1 MSRIT
6 TPDASDIPTT
16 ADLVVIGGGIVGC
29 ATAFWASQAGLN
41 TVQVEK
47 REALC
52 TLTSA
57 NSAEGVRCQYDEP
70 DNLNMT
76 RRSLDVFEHF
86 AEVVG
91 LPGYDIAF
99 HQQGYLFVTSAAD
112 GRAVLSARVRRQ
124 HAWGLPDVEYLD
136 GDEARWRFP
145 YLAPIVTAAIFR
157 QRDGWVSVHEVTYGF
172 AKGGTARIFLQTE
185 VTGFQVDGQGIAAV
199 ETSRGPIHTRAVV
212 IAAGPFSGK
221 VARMAGVEL
230 PVVIERRQK
239 AVVHSALIPQDG
251 AMTIDVDT
259 GAYWHPEPGGAI
271 FGWGEAVPE
280 KPAEPLDHVPAD
292 WDYPALVMEGCM
304 RLNPFWEKVAGV
316 CKREDVYASAGQY
329 TITPDAKPI
338 LGPVAEVA
346 GLYFNGGY
354 SGHGIH
360 GSPEGGRIVVETVLG
375 RLKPED
381 NPFRRER
388 FTEQVVKEKMI
399 Y

>member
-1 MSRIT
+1 MGRIT
-6 TPDASDIPTT
+6 IPESSDIPTT

-29 ATAFWASQAGLN
+29 ATAFWASRAGLN
-41 TVQVEK
+41 TVLVEK

-70 DNLNMT
+70 ENIAMT
-76 RRSLDVFEHF
+76 RASLDVFEHF
-86 AEVVG
+86 ADVVG

-99 HQQGYLFVTSAAD
+99 HQQGYLFVTSAED
-112 GRAVLSARVRRQ
+112 GPAALQDRVARQRSY
-124 HAWGLPDVEYLD
+124 GLADVEYFD
-136 GDEARWRFP
+136 GDAARRRFP
-145 YLAPIVTAAIFR
+145 YLAPIVTAASFR
-157 QRDGWVSVHEVTYGF
+157 QRDGWVSAHEVTYGF
-172 AKGGTARIFLQTE
+172 AKGSAARIFLRTE
-185 VTGFQVDGQGIAAV
+185 VTGFRMDGQGIAGV
-199 ETSRGPIHTRAVV
+199 ETSRGLISARAAV
-212 IAAGPFSGK
+212 IAAGPFSDQ
-221 VARMAGVEL
+221 VARLAGVEL

-239 AVVHSALIPQDG
+239 AVVHSALVPQDG

-280 KPAEPLDHVPAD
+280 KPGEPVDHVPAD
-292 WDYPALVMEGCM
+292 WDYPAIAMEGCM
-304 RLNPFWEKVAGV
+304 RLNPFWEKIAEA
-316 CKREDVYASAGQY
+316 CKREDVHASAGQY

-338 LGPVAEVA
+338 LGPLAEVP
-346 GLYFNGGY
+346 GLYYNGGY

-375 RLKPED
+375 RLKPEN

-388 FTEQVVKEKMI
+388 FGEAVQKERMMF
-399 Y
+399 